1 MDLDFEWD
9 EDKNKLNILNHKI
22 SFEEAKTVFVDDYS
36 RIFNDFEHSD
46 EEFREII
53 FGYSNKNR
61 LLVVSFTERND
72 KIRIISAR
80 KVNKNERK
88 LYEEYRIF

>member
-1 MDLDFEWD
+1 MDPDFEWD
-9 EDKNKLNILNHKI
+9 EDKNKLNIFKHKI

-36 RIFNDFEHSD
+36 RIFDDIEHSD

-88 LYEEYRIF
+88 LYEEYNKY